1 MGGEYIRI
9 NKIGQVFG
17 ASRDKQ
23 VLGEGRKNNNLFFRK
38 HTHFKKEER
47 NRFTKSPL
55 FH

>member
-1 MGGEYIRI
+1 MGGEEIRVS
-9 NKIGQVFG
+9 KIKQVFG
-17 ASRDKQ
+17 ANRDKQ
-23 VLGEGRKNNNLFFRK
+23 VIGKGRTSNNLFFRI